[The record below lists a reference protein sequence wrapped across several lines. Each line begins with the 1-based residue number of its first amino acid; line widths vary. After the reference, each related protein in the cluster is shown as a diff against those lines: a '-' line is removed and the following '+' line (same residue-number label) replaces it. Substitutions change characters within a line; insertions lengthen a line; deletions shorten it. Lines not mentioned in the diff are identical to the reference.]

1 MLNSDNYTIYNTQP
15 KALLSFIGTG
25 KGITDIQPAARLIK
39 SSDI

>member
-25 KGITDIQPAARLIK
+25 KKYYRDLACC
-39 SSDI
+39 